1 MSPDLQSKML
11 AVFIVSLIVPGCA
24 AIPLDS
30 TFLPFSGLNVRKSQL
45 NPNRRSLL
53 QAYTYSTLTEAPSGS
68 KTFNGVCSSQF
79 ACTTGSCSAT
89 SLTAYFDTTI
99 PSYAVDSDPSTVF
112 STDDSEGLRYL
123 RLAYSSPISVAG
135 GVIYADNANRLYS
148 FMIWVGNDPTYPGT
162 NVKCYQSTTASY
174 NNFAP
179 IVETFSCGVTGK
191 YVYVSDS
198 LAADYFQINELYI
211 YKYSN
216 VSNQV
221 VSSSGSQCVCPDGL
235 SIVNGACSCSPGYF
249 LSASTCQ
256 ICPANSYCPSGSTS
270 PTSCGSGSLS
280 SQGSASISSCQS
292 PQIYVNIS
300 IDGASS
306 TMNQSQFQN
315 ALPSNVVLTQYQDVL
330 VAVQASCFQG
340 YYCPMD
346 TTTPIPCPAGTYN
359 SLPNIADPSGCL
371 TCPQGSYCPSASMLP
386 TSCAAGSYMIGIG
399 ASQQS
404 NCVTCPS
411 GNYCPLGTITPS
423 NCSAGTYNPVLNGTG
438 IASCLA
444 CPAGEYC
451 PLATTTPSVCSAG
464 SYRGSTGGAQ
474 QGDCTTCPTG
484 NYCPASSV
492 NPTNCSAGTYEPST
506 GGTDP
511 TSCLTCPAGEY
522 CPLATTTPSVC
533 SAGSY
538 RGSTGGAQQGDC
550 TTCPT
555 GNYCPASSVNPTNCS
570 AGTYEPSTGGTA
582 PASCLAC
589 PAGQYCPLAT
599 TTPSVCSA
607 GSYRGS
613 TGGAQQGDCTTC
625 PTGNYCPANSVNPT
639 NCSAGTYEPST
650 GGTAPASCLACPAGE
665 YCPLATTTPSVCS
678 AGSYRGT
685 TGGAQQGDCTTCP
698 SGNYCPASSVNPT
711 NCSAGTY
718 EPSTGGTAPA
728 SCLACPTGNYC
739 PISSVNPTNCNAGTY
754 EPSTGGT
761 AQSSCLACPAGQF
774 CPLGTTTPSVCSA
787 GSYRGS
793 TGGAQQGD
801 CTTCPTGNYCP
812 ASSVNPTNCS
822 TGTYEPSAGGTAPAS
837 CLACPAGQYCPLA
850 TTTPSVCSAGS
861 YRGST
866 GGAQQ
871 GDCTACPKGNYCPA
885 NSVNPTNCSAGT
897 YEPSTGGTAPASCLA
912 CPAGQYCP
920 LATTTPS
927 VCSAGSYRGTTGG
940 TQQGDCTACPTGNY
954 CPASSVNPINCS
966 AGTYE
971 PSTGG
976 SAPSS
981 CLSCP
986 QADYCPVA
994 TTSPTQCSANTYSL
1008 GSASVCSSCPGYS
1021 TSAVASINCTCING
1035 HYQSGSVTGGGSAGL
1050 SETMTGLDSYFTLSG
1065 YGASKLSFVTFNG
1078 YANITVLQGTVITM
1092 ASALYGAS
1100 HFSMNIYSNL
1110 ASIATY
1116 TISMYSLDPSFQGM
1130 YTIDFVPYT
1139 NSISGCSSYLYTNGV
1154 TGSGTASL
1162 TWNTATVPPGMYY
1175 VMATTGGLGTIRN
1188 AGYILVAT
1196 PSPATYNLPLALTTQ
1211 PRWILVALGDTVVF
1225 TQSSGLTNIYID
1237 SEPNSDSAGTIS
1249 NREATGVFPFT
1260 WSTSSASVSSQY
1272 IVSTDNGAMLF
1283 YIIIVPRPTSTA
1295 SPYLTCPNC
1304 STGTY
1309 SLAGNTACTNCG
1321 YGNYSAAVSS
1331 SCTTCPVG
1339 TMCNSITT
1347 PTPVNCGLGN
1357 YQGSTGQSSCMTC
1370 PQNQY
1375 CASPTT
1381 STPITCPTHTSSVA
1395 GSSSLLQCRCTQ
1407 GFVCT
1412 YTKRITAVITLN
1424 STLYNFNNDVGG
1436 VKTALINA
1444 VATAAGVTA
1453 SKVTINSAAQKT
1465 GNRRLLELSGSH
1477 SFIDVHTVIEGAER
1491 LRGLDLH
1498 LAKHS
1503 ATLHKDHSWQE
1514 AHTLSARPA
1523 RPMLASR

>member
-1 MSPDLQSKML
+1 MPLEIRSSVMPLEISSSAMPLEINSRSPGSAMVSRKLLQSL
-11 AVFIVSLIVPGCA
+11 PPNCAIINNLCGCNIYTGPPTALGLSGGSLVLNDIFGGMYGPHPPDA
-24 AIPLDS
+24 ANDGDL
-30 TFLPFSGLNVRKSQL
+30 
-45 NPNRRSLL
+45 
-53 QAYTYSTLTEAPSGS
+53 STLFLSGSFDSHWLQFSESSGS
-68 KTFNGVCSSQF
+68 KLIGGVAIDNFSPSRLANFQIFVGNDNNFPGTNALCYASPSSSVSYESFACSAPLQGSYYYIARQNIPGQGYLEVTEIYFYSSSGVAYQSVSADGNSCLCPPGTTVVGGACTCSIAGTVLSNGVCICQ
-79 ACTTGSCSAT
+79 TGS
-89 SLTAYFDTTI
+89 
-99 PSYAVDSDPSTVF
+99 
-112 STDDSEGLRYL
+112 
-123 RLAYSSPISVAG
+123 
-135 GVIYADNANRLYS
+135 
-148 FMIWVGNDPTYPGT
+148 
-162 NVKCYQSTTASY
+162 Y
-174 NNFAP
+174 N
-179 IVETFSCGVTGK
+179 
-191 YVYVSDS
+191 
-198 LAADYFQINELYI
+198 
-211 YKYSN
+211 
-216 VSNQV
+216 
-221 VSSSGSQCVCPDGL
+221 SGS
-235 SIVNGACSCSPGYF
+235 SC
-249 LSASTCQ
+249 T
-256 ICPANSYCPSGSTS
+256 ICPANSYCPSGATS
-270 PTSCGSGSLS
+270 PTSCGNGLIS
-280 SQGSASISSCQS
+280 SQGSSSFLSCQS

-300 IDGASS
+300 IDGASPS
-306 TMNQSQFQN
+306 LNQSQFQN
-315 ALPSNVVLTQYQDVL
+315 ALPSNVVLAQYQDVL

-340 YYCPMD
+340 YYCPTD

-371 TCPQGSYCPSASMLP
+371 TCPQGSFCPSASMLP

-404 NCVTCPS
+404 NCVICPS
-411 GNYCPLGTITPS
+411 GNYCPLGTITPN
-423 NCSAGTYNPVLNGTG
+423 NCSAGTYNPVLNSTSISSCLACPAGEYCPLATTTPSVCPAGNYRGTVG
-438 IASCLA
+438 GTQQGDCTICPSGNYCPASSVNPINCSTGTYNPSTSGTAPASCLACPAGQYCPLATTSPSVCPAGSYRGTTGGVQQGDCTTCPSGNYCPASSVNPINCSAGTYESNTGGTAAASCLA

-464 SYRGSTGGAQ
+464 SYRGA
-474 QGDCTTCPTG
+474 
-484 NYCPASSV
+484 
-492 NPTNCSAGTYEPST
+492 T
-506 GGTDP
+506 GGT
-511 TSCLTCPAGEY
+511 
-522 CPLATTTPSVC
+522 
-533 SAGSY
+533 
-538 RGSTGGAQQGDC
+538 
-550 TTCPT
+550 
-555 GNYCPASSVNPTNCS
+555 
-570 AGTYEPSTGGTA
+570 
-582 PASCLAC
+582 
-589 PAGQYCPLAT
+589 
-599 TTPSVCSA
+599 
-607 GSYRGS
+607 
-613 TGGAQQGDCTTC
+613 
-625 PTGNYCPANSVNPT
+625 
-639 NCSAGTYEPST
+639 
-650 GGTAPASCLACPAGE
+650 
-665 YCPLATTTPSVCS
+665 
-678 AGSYRGT
+678 
-685 TGGAQQGDCTTCP
+685 QQGDCTTCP
-698 SGNYCPASSVNPT
+698 SGNYCPASSVSPT
-711 NCSAGTY
+711 NCIAGTY
-718 EPSTGGTAPA
+718 NPST
-728 SCLACPTGNYC
+728 S
-739 PISSVNPTNCNAGTY
+739 
-754 EPSTGGT
+754 
-761 AQSSCLACPAGQF
+761 
-774 CPLGTTTPSVCSA
+774 
-787 GSYRGS
+787 
-793 TGGAQQGD
+793 
-801 CTTCPTGNYCP
+801 
-812 ASSVNPTNCS
+812 
-822 TGTYEPSAGGTAPAS
+822 GTAPAS
-837 CLACPAGQYCPLA
+837 CLACPAGKYCPLA
-850 TTTPSVCSAGS
+850 ATTP
-861 YRGST
+861 T
-866 GGAQQ
+866 
-871 GDCTACPKGNYCPA
+871 
-885 NSVNPTNCSAGT
+885 
-897 YEPSTGGTAPASCLA
+897 
-912 CPAGQYCP
+912 
-920 LATTTPS
+920 

-940 TQQGDCTACPTGNY
+940 TQQGDCTTCPTGNY

-1110 ASIATY
+1110 ASIAAS

-1175 VMATTGGLGTIRN
+1175 VMATTGGSGTIRN

-1196 PSPATYNLPLALTTQ
+1196 PSPATYNLPLALATQ
-1211 PRWILVALGDTVVF
+1211 PRWILVALGDTVIF

-1347 PTPVNCGLGN
+1347 STPVNCGLGN

>member
-1 MSPDLQSKML
+1 M
-11 AVFIVSLIVPGCA
+11 
-24 AIPLDS
+24 
-30 TFLPFSGLNVRKSQL
+30 
-45 NPNRRSLL
+45 
-53 QAYTYSTLTEAPSGS
+53 
-68 KTFNGVCSSQF
+68 
-79 ACTTGSCSAT
+79 
-89 SLTAYFDTTI
+89 
-99 PSYAVDSDPSTVF
+99 
-112 STDDSEGLRYL
+112 
-123 RLAYSSPISVAG
+123 
-135 GVIYADNANRLYS
+135 
-148 FMIWVGNDPTYPGT
+148 
-162 NVKCYQSTTASY
+162 
-174 NNFAP
+174 
-179 IVETFSCGVTGK
+179 
-191 YVYVSDS
+191 
-198 LAADYFQINELYI
+198 
-211 YKYSN
+211 
-216 VSNQV
+216 
-221 VSSSGSQCVCPDGL
+221 
-235 SIVNGACSCSPGYF
+235 
-249 LSASTCQ
+249 
-256 ICPANSYCPSGSTS
+256 
-270 PTSCGSGSLS
+270 
-280 SQGSASISSCQS
+280 
-292 PQIYVNIS
+292 
-300 IDGASS
+300 
-306 TMNQSQFQN
+306 
-315 ALPSNVVLTQYQDVL
+315 
-330 VAVQASCFQG
+330 
-340 YYCPMD
+340 
-346 TTTPIPCPAGTYN
+346 
-359 SLPNIADPSGCL
+359 
-371 TCPQGSYCPSASMLP
+371 
-386 TSCAAGSYMIGIG
+386 
-399 ASQQS
+399 
-404 NCVTCPS
+404 
-411 GNYCPLGTITPS
+411 
-423 NCSAGTYNPVLNGTG
+423 
-438 IASCLA
+438 
-444 CPAGEYC
+444 
-451 PLATTTPSVCSAG
+451 
-464 SYRGSTGGAQ
+464 
-474 QGDCTTCPTG
+474 
-484 NYCPASSV
+484 
-492 NPTNCSAGTYEPST
+492 
-506 GGTDP
+506 
-511 TSCLTCPAGEY
+511 
-522 CPLATTTPSVC
+522 
-533 SAGSY
+533 
-538 RGSTGGAQQGDC
+538 
-550 TTCPT
+550 
-555 GNYCPASSVNPTNCS
+555 
-570 AGTYEPSTGGTA
+570 
-582 PASCLAC
+582 
-589 PAGQYCPLAT
+589 
-599 TTPSVCSA
+599 
-607 GSYRGS
+607 
-613 TGGAQQGDCTTC
+613 
-625 PTGNYCPANSVNPT
+625 
-639 NCSAGTYEPST
+639 
-650 GGTAPASCLACPAGE
+650 
-665 YCPLATTTPSVCS
+665 
-678 AGSYRGT
+678 
-685 TGGAQQGDCTTCP
+685 
-698 SGNYCPASSVNPT
+698 
-711 NCSAGTY
+711 
-718 EPSTGGTAPA
+718 
-728 SCLACPTGNYC
+728 
-739 PISSVNPTNCNAGTY
+739 
-754 EPSTGGT
+754 
-761 AQSSCLACPAGQF
+761 
-774 CPLGTTTPSVCSA
+774 
-787 GSYRGS
+787 
-793 TGGAQQGD
+793 
-801 CTTCPTGNYCP
+801 
-812 ASSVNPTNCS
+812 
-822 TGTYEPSAGGTAPAS
+822 
-837 CLACPAGQYCPLA
+837 
-850 TTTPSVCSAGS
+850 
-861 YRGST
+861 
-866 GGAQQ
+866 
-871 GDCTACPKGNYCPA
+871 
-885 NSVNPTNCSAGT
+885 
-897 YEPSTGGTAPASCLA
+897 
-912 CPAGQYCP
+912 
-920 LATTTPS
+920 
-927 VCSAGSYRGTTGG
+927 
-940 TQQGDCTACPTGNY
+940 
-954 CPASSVNPINCS
+954 
-966 AGTYE
+966 
-971 PSTGG
+971 
-976 SAPSS
+976 
-981 CLSCP
+981 
-986 QADYCPVA
+986 
-994 TTSPTQCSANTYSL
+994 
-1008 GSASVCSSCPGYS
+1008 
-1021 TSAVASINCTCING
+1021 SAVASINCTCING

-1110 ASIATY
+1110 ASIAAS

-1309 SLAGNTACTNCG
+1309 SLTGNTACTNCG

>member
-53 QAYTYSTLTEAPSGS
+53 QAYTYSTLTEAPNGS

-198 LAADYFQINELYI
+198 LATDYFQINELYI
-211 YKYSN
+211 YKYCN

-340 YYCPMD
+340 YYCPVD

-625 PTGNYCPANSVNPT
+625 PT
-639 NCSAGTYEPST
+639 
-650 GGTAPASCLACPAGE
+650 
-665 YCPLATTTPSVCS
+665 
-678 AGSYRGT
+678 
-685 TGGAQQGDCTTCP
+685 
-698 SGNYCPASSVNPT
+698 
-711 NCSAGTY
+711 
-718 EPSTGGTAPA
+718 
-728 SCLACPTGNYC
+728 
-739 PISSVNPTNCNAGTY
+739 
-754 EPSTGGT
+754 
-761 AQSSCLACPAGQF
+761 
-774 CPLGTTTPSVCSA
+774 
-787 GSYRGS
+787 
-793 TGGAQQGD
+793 
-801 CTTCPTGNYCP
+801 
-812 ASSVNPTNCS
+812 
-822 TGTYEPSAGGTAPAS
+822 
-837 CLACPAGQYCPLA
+837 
-850 TTTPSVCSAGS
+850 
-861 YRGST
+861 
-866 GGAQQ
+866 
-871 GDCTACPKGNYCPA
+871 GNYCPA

-1211 PRWILVALGDTVVF
+1211 QRWILVALGDTVVF

-1347 PTPVNCGLGN
+1347 STPVNCGLGN

>member
-53 QAYTYSTLTEAPSGS
+53 QAYTYSTLTEAPNGS

-340 YYCPMD
+340 YYCPVD

-650 GGTAPASCLACPAGE
+650 GGTAPASCLACPAG
-665 YCPLATTTPSVCS
+665 
-678 AGSYRGT
+678 
-685 TGGAQQGDCTTCP
+685 
-698 SGNYCPASSVNPT
+698 
-711 NCSAGTY
+711 
-718 EPSTGGTAPA
+718 
-728 SCLACPTGNYC
+728 
-739 PISSVNPTNCNAGTY
+739 
-754 EPSTGGT
+754 
-761 AQSSCLACPAGQF
+761 
-774 CPLGTTTPSVCSA
+774 
-787 GSYRGS
+787 
-793 TGGAQQGD
+793 
-801 CTTCPTGNYCP
+801 
-812 ASSVNPTNCS
+812 
-822 TGTYEPSAGGTAPAS
+822 
-837 CLACPAGQYCPLA
+837 
-850 TTTPSVCSAGS
+850 
-861 YRGST
+861 
-866 GGAQQ
+866 
-871 GDCTACPKGNYCPA
+871 
-885 NSVNPTNCSAGT
+885 
-897 YEPSTGGTAPASCLA
+897 
-912 CPAGQYCP
+912 QYCP

-1175 VMATTGGLGTIRN
+1175 VMATTGGSGTIRN

>member
-1 MSPDLQSKML
+1 MKVKQYLGTHGRERIMRVFMCSHIVMLYPIMSAWAVWGMPFDSKVIPLKISGSAMPLEIRSSVMPLEISSSAMPLEINSRSPGSAMVSRKLLQSL
-11 AVFIVSLIVPGCA
+11 PPNCAIINNLCGCNIYTGPPTALGLSGGSLVLNDIFGGMYGPHPPDA
-24 AIPLDS
+24 ANDGDL
-30 TFLPFSGLNVRKSQL
+30 
-45 NPNRRSLL
+45 
-53 QAYTYSTLTEAPSGS
+53 STLFLSGSFDSHWLQFSESSGS
-68 KTFNGVCSSQF
+68 KLIGGVAIDNFSPSRLANFQIFVGNDNNFPGTNALCYASPSSSVSYESFACSAPLQGSYYYIARQNIPGQGYLEVTEIYFYSSSGVAYQSVSADGNSCLCPPGTTVVGGACTCSIAGTVLSNGVCICQ
-79 ACTTGSCSAT
+79 TGS
-89 SLTAYFDTTI
+89 
-99 PSYAVDSDPSTVF
+99 
-112 STDDSEGLRYL
+112 
-123 RLAYSSPISVAG
+123 
-135 GVIYADNANRLYS
+135 
-148 FMIWVGNDPTYPGT
+148 
-162 NVKCYQSTTASY
+162 Y
-174 NNFAP
+174 N
-179 IVETFSCGVTGK
+179 
-191 YVYVSDS
+191 
-198 LAADYFQINELYI
+198 
-211 YKYSN
+211 
-216 VSNQV
+216 
-221 VSSSGSQCVCPDGL
+221 SGS
-235 SIVNGACSCSPGYF
+235 SC
-249 LSASTCQ
+249 T
-256 ICPANSYCPSGSTS
+256 ICPANSYCPSGATS
-270 PTSCGSGSLS
+270 PTSCGNGLIS
-280 SQGSASISSCQS
+280 SQGSSSFLSCQS

-300 IDGASS
+300 IDGASPS
-306 TMNQSQFQN
+306 LNQSQFQN
-315 ALPSNVVLTQYQDVL
+315 ALPSNVVLAQYQDVL

-340 YYCPMD
+340 YYCPTD

-371 TCPQGSYCPSASMLP
+371 TCPQGSFCPSASMLP

-404 NCVTCPS
+404 NCVICPS
-411 GNYCPLGTITPS
+411 GNYCPLGTITPN
-423 NCSAGTYNPVLNGTG
+423 NCSAGTYNPVLNSTSISSCLACPAGEYCPLATTTPSVCPAGNYRGTVGGTQQGDCTICPSGNYCPASSVNPINCSTGTYNPSTSGTAPASCLACPAGQYCPLATTSPSVCPAGSYRGTTGGVQQGDCTTCPSG
-438 IASCLA
+438 IYCPASSVNPINCSAGTYESNTGGTAAASCLA

-464 SYRGSTGGAQ
+464 SYRGA
-474 QGDCTTCPTG
+474 
-484 NYCPASSV
+484 
-492 NPTNCSAGTYEPST
+492 T
-506 GGTDP
+506 GGT
-511 TSCLTCPAGEY
+511 
-522 CPLATTTPSVC
+522 
-533 SAGSY
+533 
-538 RGSTGGAQQGDC
+538 
-550 TTCPT
+550 
-555 GNYCPASSVNPTNCS
+555 
-570 AGTYEPSTGGTA
+570 
-582 PASCLAC
+582 
-589 PAGQYCPLAT
+589 
-599 TTPSVCSA
+599 
-607 GSYRGS
+607 
-613 TGGAQQGDCTTC
+613 
-625 PTGNYCPANSVNPT
+625 
-639 NCSAGTYEPST
+639 
-650 GGTAPASCLACPAGE
+650 
-665 YCPLATTTPSVCS
+665 
-678 AGSYRGT
+678 
-685 TGGAQQGDCTTCP
+685 QQGDCTTCP
-698 SGNYCPASSVNPT
+698 SGNYCPASSVSPT
-711 NCSAGTY
+711 NCIAGTY
-718 EPSTGGTAPA
+718 NPST
-728 SCLACPTGNYC
+728 S
-739 PISSVNPTNCNAGTY
+739 
-754 EPSTGGT
+754 
-761 AQSSCLACPAGQF
+761 
-774 CPLGTTTPSVCSA
+774 
-787 GSYRGS
+787 
-793 TGGAQQGD
+793 
-801 CTTCPTGNYCP
+801 
-812 ASSVNPTNCS
+812 
-822 TGTYEPSAGGTAPAS
+822 GTAPAS
-837 CLACPAGQYCPLA
+837 CLACPAGKYCPLA
-850 TTTPSVCSAGS
+850 ATTP
-861 YRGST
+861 T
-866 GGAQQ
+866 
-871 GDCTACPKGNYCPA
+871 
-885 NSVNPTNCSAGT
+885 
-897 YEPSTGGTAPASCLA
+897 
-912 CPAGQYCP
+912 
-920 LATTTPS
+920 

-940 TQQGDCTACPTGNY
+940 TQQGDCTTCPTGNY

-1021 TSAVASINCTCING
+1021 MSAVASINCTCING

-1110 ASIATY
+1110 ASIAAS

>member
-1 MSPDLQSKML
+1 MPLEIRSSVMPLEISSSAMPLEINSRSPGSAMVSRKLLQSL
-11 AVFIVSLIVPGCA
+11 PPNCAIINNLCGCNIYTGPPTALGLSGGSLVLNDIFGGMYGPHPPDA
-24 AIPLDS
+24 ANDGDL
-30 TFLPFSGLNVRKSQL
+30 
-45 NPNRRSLL
+45 
-53 QAYTYSTLTEAPSGS
+53 STLFLSGSFDSHWLQFSESSGS
-68 KTFNGVCSSQF
+68 KLIGGVAIDNFSPSRLANFQIFVGNDNNFPGTNALCYASPSSSVSYESFACSAPLQGSYYYIARQNIPGQGYLEVTEIYFYSSSGVAYQSVSADGNSCLCPPGTTVVGGACTCSIAGTVLSNGVCICQ
-79 ACTTGSCSAT
+79 TGS
-89 SLTAYFDTTI
+89 
-99 PSYAVDSDPSTVF
+99 
-112 STDDSEGLRYL
+112 
-123 RLAYSSPISVAG
+123 
-135 GVIYADNANRLYS
+135 
-148 FMIWVGNDPTYPGT
+148 
-162 NVKCYQSTTASY
+162 Y
-174 NNFAP
+174 N
-179 IVETFSCGVTGK
+179 
-191 YVYVSDS
+191 
-198 LAADYFQINELYI
+198 
-211 YKYSN
+211 
-216 VSNQV
+216 
-221 VSSSGSQCVCPDGL
+221 SGS
-235 SIVNGACSCSPGYF
+235 SC
-249 LSASTCQ
+249 T
-256 ICPANSYCPSGSTS
+256 ICPANSYCPSGATS
-270 PTSCGSGSLS
+270 PTSCGNGLIS
-280 SQGSASISSCQS
+280 SQGSSSFLSCQS

-300 IDGASS
+300 IDGASPS
-306 TMNQSQFQN
+306 LNQSQFQN
-315 ALPSNVVLTQYQDVL
+315 ALPSNVVLAQYQDVL

-340 YYCPMD
+340 YYCPTD

-371 TCPQGSYCPSASMLP
+371 TCPQGSFCPSASMLP

-404 NCVTCPS
+404 NCVICPS
-411 GNYCPLGTITPS
+411 GNYCPLGTITPN
-423 NCSAGTYNPVLNGTG
+423 NCSAGTYNPVLNSTSISSCLACPAGEYCPLATTTPSVCPAGNYRGTVG
-438 IASCLA
+438 GTQQGDCTICPSGNYCPASSVNPINCSTGTYNPSTSGTAPASCLACPAGQYCPLATTSPSVCPAGSYRGTTGGVQQGDCTTCPSGNYCPASSVNPINCSAGTYESNTGGTAAASCLA

-464 SYRGSTGGAQ
+464 SYRGA
-474 QGDCTTCPTG
+474 
-484 NYCPASSV
+484 
-492 NPTNCSAGTYEPST
+492 T
-506 GGTDP
+506 GGT
-511 TSCLTCPAGEY
+511 
-522 CPLATTTPSVC
+522 
-533 SAGSY
+533 
-538 RGSTGGAQQGDC
+538 
-550 TTCPT
+550 
-555 GNYCPASSVNPTNCS
+555 
-570 AGTYEPSTGGTA
+570 
-582 PASCLAC
+582 
-589 PAGQYCPLAT
+589 
-599 TTPSVCSA
+599 
-607 GSYRGS
+607 
-613 TGGAQQGDCTTC
+613 
-625 PTGNYCPANSVNPT
+625 
-639 NCSAGTYEPST
+639 
-650 GGTAPASCLACPAGE
+650 
-665 YCPLATTTPSVCS
+665 
-678 AGSYRGT
+678 
-685 TGGAQQGDCTTCP
+685 QQGDCTTCP
-698 SGNYCPASSVNPT
+698 SGNYCPASSVSPT
-711 NCSAGTY
+711 NCIAGTY
-718 EPSTGGTAPA
+718 NPST
-728 SCLACPTGNYC
+728 S
-739 PISSVNPTNCNAGTY
+739 
-754 EPSTGGT
+754 
-761 AQSSCLACPAGQF
+761 
-774 CPLGTTTPSVCSA
+774 
-787 GSYRGS
+787 
-793 TGGAQQGD
+793 
-801 CTTCPTGNYCP
+801 
-812 ASSVNPTNCS
+812 
-822 TGTYEPSAGGTAPAS
+822 GTAPAS
-837 CLACPAGQYCPLA
+837 CLACPAGKYCPLA
-850 TTTPSVCSAGS
+850 ATTP
-861 YRGST
+861 T
-866 GGAQQ
+866 
-871 GDCTACPKGNYCPA
+871 
-885 NSVNPTNCSAGT
+885 
-897 YEPSTGGTAPASCLA
+897 
-912 CPAGQYCP
+912 
-920 LATTTPS
+920 

-1021 TSAVASINCTCING
+1021 MSAVASINCTCING

>member
-340 YYCPMD
+340 YYCPTD

-371 TCPQGSYCPSASMLP
+371 TCPQGSFCPSASMLP

-404 NCVTCPS
+404 NCVICPS
-411 GNYCPLGTITPS
+411 GNYCPLGTITPN
-423 NCSAGTYNPVLNGTG
+423 NCSAGTYNPVLNSTSISSCLACPAGKYCPLATTTPSVCPAGNYRGTVG
-438 IASCLA
+438 GTQQGDCTICPSGNYCPASSVNPINCSTGTYNPSTSGTAPASCLACPAGQYCPLATTSPSVCPAGSYRGTTGGVQQGDCTTCPSGNYCPASSVNPINCSAGTYESNTGGTAVASCLA

-464 SYRGSTGGAQ
+464 SYRGA
-474 QGDCTTCPTG
+474 
-484 NYCPASSV
+484 
-492 NPTNCSAGTYEPST
+492 T
-506 GGTDP
+506 GGT
-511 TSCLTCPAGEY
+511 
-522 CPLATTTPSVC
+522 
-533 SAGSY
+533 
-538 RGSTGGAQQGDC
+538 
-550 TTCPT
+550 
-555 GNYCPASSVNPTNCS
+555 
-570 AGTYEPSTGGTA
+570 
-582 PASCLAC
+582 
-589 PAGQYCPLAT
+589 
-599 TTPSVCSA
+599 
-607 GSYRGS
+607 
-613 TGGAQQGDCTTC
+613 
-625 PTGNYCPANSVNPT
+625 
-639 NCSAGTYEPST
+639 
-650 GGTAPASCLACPAGE
+650 
-665 YCPLATTTPSVCS
+665 
-678 AGSYRGT
+678 
-685 TGGAQQGDCTTCP
+685 QQGDCTTCP
-698 SGNYCPASSVNPT
+698 SGNYCPASSVSPT
-711 NCSAGTY
+711 NCIAGTY
-718 EPSTGGTAPA
+718 NPST
-728 SCLACPTGNYC
+728 S
-739 PISSVNPTNCNAGTY
+739 
-754 EPSTGGT
+754 
-761 AQSSCLACPAGQF
+761 
-774 CPLGTTTPSVCSA
+774 
-787 GSYRGS
+787 
-793 TGGAQQGD
+793 
-801 CTTCPTGNYCP
+801 
-812 ASSVNPTNCS
+812 
-822 TGTYEPSAGGTAPAS
+822 GTAPAS
-837 CLACPAGQYCPLA
+837 CLACPAGKYCPLA
-850 TTTPSVCSAGS
+850 ATTP
-861 YRGST
+861 T
-866 GGAQQ
+866 
-871 GDCTACPKGNYCPA
+871 
-885 NSVNPTNCSAGT
+885 
-897 YEPSTGGTAPASCLA
+897 
-912 CPAGQYCP
+912 
-920 LATTTPS
+920 

-940 TQQGDCTACPTGNY
+940 TQQGDCTTCPTGNY

-1110 ASIATY
+1110 ASIAAS

>member
-53 QAYTYSTLTEAPSGS
+53 QAYTYSTLTEAPNGS

-340 YYCPMD
+340 YYCPVD

-650 GGTAPASCLACPAGE
+650 GGTAPASCLACPAGQ
-665 YCPLATTTPSVCS
+665 YCPLA
-678 AGSYRGT
+678 
-685 TGGAQQGDCTTCP
+685 
-698 SGNYCPASSVNPT
+698 
-711 NCSAGTY
+711 
-718 EPSTGGTAPA
+718 
-728 SCLACPTGNYC
+728 
-739 PISSVNPTNCNAGTY
+739 
-754 EPSTGGT
+754 
-761 AQSSCLACPAGQF
+761 
-774 CPLGTTTPSVCSA
+774 TTTPSVCSA

-837 CLACPAGQYCPLA
+837 CLACPAG
-850 TTTPSVCSAGS
+850 
-861 YRGST
+861 
-866 GGAQQ
+866 
-871 GDCTACPKGNYCPA
+871 
-885 NSVNPTNCSAGT
+885 
-897 YEPSTGGTAPASCLA
+897 E
-912 CPAGQYCP
+912 YCP

>member
-1 MSPDLQSKML
+1 MPLEIRSSVMPLEISSSAMPLEINSRSPGSAMVSRKLLQSL
-11 AVFIVSLIVPGCA
+11 PPNCAIINNLCGCNIYTGPPTALGLSGGSLVLNDIFGGMYGPHPPDA
-24 AIPLDS
+24 ANDGDL
-30 TFLPFSGLNVRKSQL
+30 
-45 NPNRRSLL
+45 
-53 QAYTYSTLTEAPSGS
+53 STLFLSGSFDSHWLQFSESSGS
-68 KTFNGVCSSQF
+68 KLIGGVAIDNFSPSRLANFQIFVGNDNNFPGTNALCYASPSSSVSYESFACSAPLQGSYYYIARQNIPGQGYLEVTEIYFYSSSGVAYQSVSADGNSCLCPPGTTVVGGACTCSIAGTVLSNGVCICQ
-79 ACTTGSCSAT
+79 TGS
-89 SLTAYFDTTI
+89 
-99 PSYAVDSDPSTVF
+99 
-112 STDDSEGLRYL
+112 
-123 RLAYSSPISVAG
+123 
-135 GVIYADNANRLYS
+135 
-148 FMIWVGNDPTYPGT
+148 
-162 NVKCYQSTTASY
+162 Y
-174 NNFAP
+174 N
-179 IVETFSCGVTGK
+179 
-191 YVYVSDS
+191 
-198 LAADYFQINELYI
+198 
-211 YKYSN
+211 
-216 VSNQV
+216 
-221 VSSSGSQCVCPDGL
+221 SGS
-235 SIVNGACSCSPGYF
+235 SC
-249 LSASTCQ
+249 T
-256 ICPANSYCPSGSTS
+256 ICPANSYCPSGATS
-270 PTSCGSGSLS
+270 PTSCGNGLIS
-280 SQGSASISSCQS
+280 SQGSSSFLSCQS

-300 IDGASS
+300 IDGASPS
-306 TMNQSQFQN
+306 LNQSQFQN
-315 ALPSNVVLTQYQDVL
+315 ALPSNVVLAQYQDVL

-340 YYCPMD
+340 YYCPTD

-371 TCPQGSYCPSASMLP
+371 TCPQGSFCPSASMLP

-404 NCVTCPS
+404 NCVICPS
-411 GNYCPLGTITPS
+411 GNYCPLGTITPN
-423 NCSAGTYNPVLNGTG
+423 NCSAGTYNPVLNSTSISSCLACPAGEYCPLATTTPSVCPAGNYRGTVG
-438 IASCLA
+438 GTQQGDCTICPSGNYCPASSVNPINCSTGTYNPSTSGTAPASCLACPAGQYCPLATTSPSVCPAGSYRGTTGGVQQGDCTTCPSGNYCPASSVNPINCSAGTYESNTGGTAVASCLA

-464 SYRGSTGGAQ
+464 SYRGATGGTQ
-474 QGDCTTCPTG
+474 QGDCTTCPSG

-492 NPTNCSAGTYEPST
+492 SPTNCIAGTYNPST
-506 GGTDP
+506 
-511 TSCLTCPAGEY
+511 S
-522 CPLATTTPSVC
+522 
-533 SAGSY
+533 
-538 RGSTGGAQQGDC
+538 
-550 TTCPT
+550 
-555 GNYCPASSVNPTNCS
+555 
-570 AGTYEPSTGGTA
+570 GTA

-589 PAGQYCPLAT
+589 PAGKYCPLAA
-599 TTPSVCSA
+599 TTP
-607 GSYRGS
+607 
-613 TGGAQQGDCTTC
+613 T
-625 PTGNYCPANSVNPT
+625 
-639 NCSAGTYEPST
+639 
-650 GGTAPASCLACPAGE
+650 
-665 YCPLATTTPSVCS
+665 VCS

-837 CLACPAGQYCPLA
+837 CLACPAG
-850 TTTPSVCSAGS
+850 
-861 YRGST
+861 
-866 GGAQQ
+866 
-871 GDCTACPKGNYCPA
+871 
-885 NSVNPTNCSAGT
+885 
-897 YEPSTGGTAPASCLA
+897 E
-912 CPAGQYCP
+912 YCP

-940 TQQGDCTACPTGNY
+940 TQQGDCTTCPTGNY

-1021 TSAVASINCTCING
+1021 MSAVASINCTCING

-1175 VMATTGGLGTIRN
+1175 VMATTGGSGTIRN

>member
-1 MSPDLQSKML
+1 MPLEIRSSVMPLEISSSAMPLEINSRSPGSAMVSRKLLQSL
-11 AVFIVSLIVPGCA
+11 PPNCAIINNLCGCNIYTGPPTALGLSGGSLVLNDIFGGMYGPHPPDA
-24 AIPLDS
+24 ANDGDL
-30 TFLPFSGLNVRKSQL
+30 
-45 NPNRRSLL
+45 
-53 QAYTYSTLTEAPSGS
+53 STLFLSGSFDSHWLQFSESSGS
-68 KTFNGVCSSQF
+68 KLIGGVAIDNFSPSRLANFQIFVGNDNNFPGTNALCYASPSSSVSYESFACSAPLQGSYYYIARQNIPGQGYLEVTEIYFYSSSGVAYQSVSADGNSCLCPPGTTVVGGACTCSIAGTVLSNGVCICQ
-79 ACTTGSCSAT
+79 TGS
-89 SLTAYFDTTI
+89 
-99 PSYAVDSDPSTVF
+99 
-112 STDDSEGLRYL
+112 
-123 RLAYSSPISVAG
+123 
-135 GVIYADNANRLYS
+135 
-148 FMIWVGNDPTYPGT
+148 
-162 NVKCYQSTTASY
+162 Y
-174 NNFAP
+174 N
-179 IVETFSCGVTGK
+179 
-191 YVYVSDS
+191 
-198 LAADYFQINELYI
+198 
-211 YKYSN
+211 
-216 VSNQV
+216 
-221 VSSSGSQCVCPDGL
+221 SGS
-235 SIVNGACSCSPGYF
+235 SC
-249 LSASTCQ
+249 T
-256 ICPANSYCPSGSTS
+256 ICPANSYCPSGATS
-270 PTSCGSGSLS
+270 PTSCGNGLIS
-280 SQGSASISSCQS
+280 SQGSSSFLSCQS

-300 IDGASS
+300 IDGASPS
-306 TMNQSQFQN
+306 LNQSQFQN
-315 ALPSNVVLTQYQDVL
+315 ALPSNVVLAQYQDVL

-340 YYCPMD
+340 YYCPTD

-371 TCPQGSYCPSASMLP
+371 TCPQGSFCPSASMLP

-404 NCVTCPS
+404 NCVICPS
-411 GNYCPLGTITPS
+411 GNYCPLGTITPN
-423 NCSAGTYNPVLNGTG
+423 NCSAGTYNPVLNSTSISSCLACPAGEYCPLATTTPSVCPAGNYRGTVG
-438 IASCLA
+438 GTQQGDCTICPSGNYCPASSVNPINCSTGTYNPSTSGTAPASCLACPAGQYCPLATTSPSVCPAGSYRGTTGGVQQGDCTTCPSGNYCPASSVNPINCSAGTYESNTGGTAVASCLA

-464 SYRGSTGGAQ
+464 SYRGA
-474 QGDCTTCPTG
+474 
-484 NYCPASSV
+484 
-492 NPTNCSAGTYEPST
+492 T
-506 GGTDP
+506 GGT
-511 TSCLTCPAGEY
+511 
-522 CPLATTTPSVC
+522 
-533 SAGSY
+533 
-538 RGSTGGAQQGDC
+538 
-550 TTCPT
+550 
-555 GNYCPASSVNPTNCS
+555 
-570 AGTYEPSTGGTA
+570 
-582 PASCLAC
+582 
-589 PAGQYCPLAT
+589 
-599 TTPSVCSA
+599 
-607 GSYRGS
+607 
-613 TGGAQQGDCTTC
+613 
-625 PTGNYCPANSVNPT
+625 
-639 NCSAGTYEPST
+639 
-650 GGTAPASCLACPAGE
+650 
-665 YCPLATTTPSVCS
+665 
-678 AGSYRGT
+678 
-685 TGGAQQGDCTTCP
+685 QQGDCTTCP
-698 SGNYCPASSVNPT
+698 SGNYCPASSVSPT
-711 NCSAGTY
+711 NCIAGTY
-718 EPSTGGTAPA
+718 NPST
-728 SCLACPTGNYC
+728 S
-739 PISSVNPTNCNAGTY
+739 
-754 EPSTGGT
+754 
-761 AQSSCLACPAGQF
+761 
-774 CPLGTTTPSVCSA
+774 
-787 GSYRGS
+787 
-793 TGGAQQGD
+793 
-801 CTTCPTGNYCP
+801 
-812 ASSVNPTNCS
+812 
-822 TGTYEPSAGGTAPAS
+822 GTAPAS
-837 CLACPAGQYCPLA
+837 CLACPAGKYCPLA
-850 TTTPSVCSAGS
+850 ATTP
-861 YRGST
+861 T
-866 GGAQQ
+866 
-871 GDCTACPKGNYCPA
+871 
-885 NSVNPTNCSAGT
+885 
-897 YEPSTGGTAPASCLA
+897 
-912 CPAGQYCP
+912 
-920 LATTTPS
+920 

-940 TQQGDCTACPTGNY
+940 TQQGDCTTCPTGNY

-1021 TSAVASINCTCING
+1021 MSAVASINCTCING

-1110 ASIATY
+1110 ASIAAS

-1175 VMATTGGLGTIRN
+1175 VMATTGGSGTIRN

-1211 PRWILVALGDTVVF
+1211 QRWILVALGDTVVF

-1347 PTPVNCGLGN
+1347 STPVNCGLGN